1 MIGFGKALL
10 GIELSDSLFK
20 LVELQRKGRKV
31 RINQMVVHP
40 LPPKWMKNGTI
51 AEPDELVSAIREA
64 LMGRRFRT
72 RKVQLAINSN
82 HTVIQQIKV
91 PEMRKRKLRKMLQ
104 REVIP
109 EMELPF
115 TDPLFDFYCYG
126 EVWEEGALQD
136 ALIVTA
142 SRSYIQS
149 LVETI
154 EECGLEPIGIDLVP
168 LANLR
173 WLRFCQEEFPRQFIV
188 AHLTKT
194 GVEISCFEHE
204 VLSKTRYI
212 PLNMTLFKEKPDC
225 PFPDPLTPVLKEAAE
240 IERYGKSLLTELDQE
255 LDAYSREGIFPTE
268 CVLTG
273 EGLDFSQL
281 QTWLAENVT
290 FDVTIGPSIKN
301 ILSPSLQEKVS
312 RWLGPSL
319 SVPVGLV
326 LEGREQAYGST

>member
-1 MIGFGKALL
+1 MIGFRKALL
-10 GIELSDSLFK
+10 GVELSDSLFK
-20 LVELQRKGRKV
+20 LVELQRKRRKV

-40 LPPKWMKNGTI
+40 LPPKWMQNGKITDP
-51 AEPDELVSAIREA
+51 EELVSAIREA
-64 LMGRRFRT
+64 LLGRRFRT
-72 RKVQLAINSN
+72 RKVHLAINSN

-91 PEMRKRKLRKMLQ
+91 PEMRKRKLHKMLQ

-115 TDPLFDFYCYG
+115 TDPLFDFHCYG

-142 SRSYIQS
+142 SHSHIQS
-149 LVETI
+149 LIETI
-154 EECGLEPIGIDLVP
+154 EECGLEPICIDLVP
-168 LANLR
+168 LANMR
-173 WLRFCQEEFPRQFIV
+173 WLRSCREIPRQLIV

-194 GVEISCFEHE
+194 GVEISYYEHE
-204 VLSKTRYI
+204 VLSRTRYI
-212 PLNMTLFKEKPDC
+212 PLNMALFKEKPDC

-273 EGLDFSQL
+273 EGLDFLQL

-326 LEGREQAYGST
+326 LEGGEKAYESI